1 MKILYKQVGYPAMV
15 KIIKDDPDAIWSV
28 LDGYIEMIPIGGDLQ
43 LVYNSEGKGD
53 LHFINEDGVVI
64 CGNVVVTAREYSEFR
79 DLTEEET
86 RTAIEVLE
94 EMEL

>member
-15 KIIKDDPDAIWSV
+15 KIIKDDPESMWSV
-28 LDGYIEMIPIGGDLQ
+28 LDGYIEMLPLGGDLW
-43 LVYNSEGKGD
+43 LVHSDNG
-53 LHFINEDGVVI
+53 EDPHLIADDGNVI

-79 DLTEEET
+79 DLTEEEI